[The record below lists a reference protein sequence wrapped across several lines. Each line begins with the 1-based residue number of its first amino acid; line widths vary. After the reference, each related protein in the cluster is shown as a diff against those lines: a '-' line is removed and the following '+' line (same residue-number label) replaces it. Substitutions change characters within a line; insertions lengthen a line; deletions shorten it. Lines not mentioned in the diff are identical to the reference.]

1 MDTAADGTA
10 TDASAGARHGLPGEH
25 RETAGPRPGTG
36 ALDRARAAWDGRRP
50 AWSRR
55 LTLPPGARPYLP
67 ALALYGVAKLVGL
80 TVFASLLEYAGDYHD
95 KKPRFGGGAHWWDV
109 LATWDGWWYLQVAE
123 HGYHP
128 SLVRLDSDGLFT
140 VQQNS
145 VAFFPLYP
153 ALIRMVS
160 EATGL
165 GLYGSGIL
173 VSVLASFVAAAG
185 IYAVVRLI
193 AGARAG
199 TVAAGLWAVAP
210 GAGVEWAVYSESV
223 FVALAAWACYAVM
236 TRRWVAAG
244 LLAFTAG
251 LNRPTSAVLIGAVGL
266 AALVTL
272 ARPASRREHGVR
284 GPLYAMVIAP
294 LGLLSYV
301 AWVGWSTGDP
311 SAYFILQREGWAHF
325 FDYGAYTLDVLRNL
339 AVGRG
344 DYVFAFSTPDLLS
357 LQLVLAL
364 PFLIALMLRKKPPL
378 VLVAYTLASI
388 ITVLGTQQMFGNT
401 MRYLLP
407 AFPLLLA
414 PAAALARLKLPS
426 LTVFFTT
433 AAIASGWYAHY
444 VIFEL
449 GVP

>member
-1 MDTAADGTA
+1 MDTAADDTA
-10 TDASAGARHGLPGEH
+10 TDASLGARDRLSAAHDS
-25 RETAGPRPGTG
+25 AGQRTGSG

-50 AWSRR
+50 AWTRR
-55 LTLPPGARPYLP
+55 LTLPAGARPYPP
-67 ALALYGVAKLVGL
+67 ALALYGVTKLVGL

-128 SLVRLDSDGLFT
+128 SLIRLDSDGLFT

-160 EATGL
+160 EATGI

-185 IYAVVRLI
+185 IYAVVRLV

-199 TVAAGLWAVAP
+199 TIAAGL
-210 GAGVEWAVYSESV
+210 GVHRP
-223 FVALAAWACYAVM
+223 LDAWTCYAVM

-244 LLAFTAG
+244 LLACVAG

-284 GPLYAMVIAP
+284 GPLYAMIVAP
-294 LGLLSYV
+294 LGLLFYV
-301 AWVGWSTGDP
+301 AWVGYSTGEP
-311 SAYFILQREGWAHF
+311 AAYFILQREGWAHF

-339 AVGRG
+339 AVGRN

-407 AFPLLLA
+407 VFPLLLA
-414 PAAALARLKLPS
+414 PAAALSRLKLPS

-433 AAIASGWYAHY
+433 AALASGWYAHY

>member
-1 MDTAADGTA
+1 MDTAADDTV
-10 TDASAGARHGLPGEH
+10 TDGSRGAPDGPPDDSRTKRPPRDRWTRLP
-25 RETAGPRPGTG
+25 
-36 ALDRARAAWDGRRP
+36 
-50 AWSRR
+50 
-55 LTLPPGARPYLP
+55 TLPDGARPYLP
-67 ALALYGVAKLVGL
+67 ALALYGVTKLVGL
-80 TVFASLLEYAGDYHD
+80 AVFASLLEYAGDY
-95 KKPRFGGGAHWWDV
+95 KGKNPRFGGGAHWWDV
-109 LATWDGWWYLQVAE
+109 LGTWDGWWYLQVAE
-123 HGYHP
+123 HGYSP
-128 SLVRLDSDGLFT
+128 SLVRLGGDGLFT

-160 EATGL
+160 ETTGL

-173 VSVLASFVAAAG
+173 VSVVFSFVAAAG
-185 IYAVVRLI
+185 IFAVVRLV

-210 GAGVEWAVYSESV
+210 GAGVEWAVYSESL
-223 FVALAAWACYAVM
+223 FVAIAAWACYAVM
-236 TRRWVAAG
+236 TKHWVAAG

-272 ARPASRREHGVR
+272 ARPASRREHGIR
-284 GPLYAMVIAP
+284 GPVYAMVVAP
-294 LGLLSYV
+294 LGLLSYI
-301 AWVGWSTGDP
+301 AWVGYSTGEAT
-311 SAYFILQREGWAHF
+311 AYFTLQREGWAHF

-339 AVGRG
+339 AVGKG

-357 LQLVLAL
+357 VQLVLAL

-378 VLVAYTLASI
+378 VLVAYTLATI

-426 LTVFFTT
+426 LAVFFTT
-433 AAIASGWYAHY
+433 AALASGWYAHY

>member
-1 MDTAADGTA
+1 MDTAADDTV
-10 TDASAGARHGLPGEH
+10 TDGQADTGERPPGE
-25 RETAGPRPGTG
+25 TGT
-36 ALDRARAAWDGRRP
+36 RSWRSWPP
-50 AWSRR
+50 A
-55 LTLPPGARPYLP
+55 LPPGARPYLAP
-67 ALALYGVAKLVGL
+67 LALYGLTKLVGL
-80 TVFASLLEYAGDYHD
+80 GVFASLLTYAGDFRG
-95 KKPRFGGGAHWWDV
+95 KNPRFGGGAHWWDV

-123 HGYHP
+123 HGYSP
-128 SLVRLDSDGLFT
+128 ALVRLDSDGLFT

-160 EATGL
+160 ESTGL

-173 VSVLASFVAAAG
+173 VSVVSSFIAAAG
-185 IYAVVRLI
+185 IYAVISLL

-210 GAGVEWAVYSESV
+210 GAGVEWAVYSESL
-223 FVALAAWACYAVM
+223 FVALAAWTCYAVM
-236 TRRWVAAG
+236 KGRWVAAG

-272 ARPASRREHGVR
+272 ARPASRREHGIR
-284 GPLYAMVIAP
+284 GPVYAMLVAP
-294 LGLLSYV
+294 LGLLSYI
-301 AWVGWSTGDP
+301 AWVGWSTGEAT
-311 SAYFILQREGWAHF
+311 AYFTLQREGWAHF
-325 FDYGAYTLDVLRNL
+325 FDYGAYTWDVLRNL

-344 DYVFAFSTPDLLS
+344 DYPFAFSTPDLLS

-378 VLVAYTLASI
+378 VLVAYTLATI
-388 ITVLGTQQMFGNT
+388 VTVLGTQQMFGNT

-414 PAAALARLKLPS
+414 PAAALSRLKLPT
-426 LTVFFTT
+426 LAVFFTT

>member
-1 MDTAADGTA
+1 MDTAADDTV
-10 TDASAGARHGLPGEH
+10 TDGSRGAREGLPDDSRKE
-25 RETAGPRPGTG
+25 RPPRDLRT
-36 ALDRARAAWDGRRP
+36 W
-50 AWSRR
+50 
-55 LTLPPGARPYLP
+55 LPPLPDAARPYLP
-67 ALALYGVAKLVGL
+67 ALALYAVTKLVGL
-80 TVFASLLEYAGDYHD
+80 AVFASLLEYAGDY
-95 KKPRFGGGAHWWDV
+95 KGKNPRFGGGAHWWDV

-123 HGYHP
+123 HGYSP
-128 SLVRLDSDGLFT
+128 SLVRLGGDGLFT

-160 EATGL
+160 ETTGL

-173 VSVLASFVAAAG
+173 VSVVFSFVAAAG
-185 IYAVVRLI
+185 IFAVVRLI

-210 GAGVEWAVYSESV
+210 GAGVEWAVYSESL
-223 FVALAAWACYAVM
+223 FVAIAAWACYAVM
-236 TRRWVAAG
+236 TKRWVAAG

-266 AALVTL
+266 AALVTV
-272 ARPASRREHGVR
+272 ARPSGRREHGVR
-284 GPLYAMVIAP
+284 GPVYAMVVAP
-294 LGLLSYV
+294 LGLLGYI
-301 AWVGWSTGDP
+301 AWVGYSTGEAT
-311 SAYFILQREGWAHF
+311 AYFTLQREGWAHF

-339 AVGRG
+339 AVGKG

-378 VLVAYTLASI
+378 VLVAYTLATI

-426 LTVFFTT
+426 LAVFFTT
-433 AAIASGWYAHY
+433 AALASGWYAHY

>member
-1 MDTAADGTA
+1 MDTAADDTV
-10 TDASAGARHGLPGEH
+10 TDGPAGAGERPPGEAAARSWRH
-25 RETAGPRPGTG
+25 WPP
-36 ALDRARAAWDGRRP
+36 ALP
-50 AWSRR
+50 A
-55 LTLPPGARPYLP
+55 GARPYLAP
-67 ALALYGVAKLVGL
+67 LALYGVAKLVGL
-80 TVFASLLEYAGDYHD
+80 GVFASLLTYAGDFRG
-95 KKPRFGGGAHWWDV
+95 KNPRFGGGAHWWDV
-109 LATWDGWWYLQVAE
+109 LGTWDGWWYLQVAE
-123 HGYHP
+123 HGYSP
-128 SLVRLDSDGLFT
+128 ALVRLGGDGLFT

-153 ALIRMVS
+153 ALIRLVS
-160 EATGL
+160 ETTGL

-173 VSVLASFVAAAG
+173 VSVLTSFVAAAG
-185 IYAVVRLI
+185 IYAVISLI

-210 GAGVEWAVYSESV
+210 GAGVEWAVYSESL

-236 TRRWVAAG
+236 KGRWVAAG

-284 GPLYAMVIAP
+284 GPVYAMLVAP
-294 LGLLSYV
+294 LGLLSYI
-301 AWVGWSTGDP
+301 AWVGYRTGEAT
-311 SAYFILQREGWAHF
+311 AYFTLQREGWAHF
-325 FDYGAYTLDVLRNL
+325 FDYGAYTWDVLRNL

-344 DYVFAFSTPDLLS
+344 DYPFAFSTPDLLS

-378 VLVAYTLASI
+378 VLVAYTLATI
-388 ITVLGTQQMFGNT
+388 VTVLGTQQMFGNT

-414 PAAALARLKLPS
+414 PAAALSRLRLPS
-426 LTVFFTT
+426 LVVFFTT
-433 AAIASGWYAHY
+433 ASIASGWYAHY

>member
-1 MDTAADGTA
+1 MTAMDTAADDTV
-10 TDASAGARHGLPGEH
+10 TDASGDAQD
-25 RETAGPRPGTG
+25 GPTG
-36 ALDRARAAWDGRRP
+36 RRSAKWAARRP
-50 AWSRR
+50 AWTRR
-55 LTLPPGARPYLP
+55 VTLPPAARPYLAP
-67 ALALYGVAKLVGL
+67 LALYGVTKLVGL
-80 TVFASLLEYAGDYHD
+80 LVFAKLLEYAGDYQE
-95 KKPRFGGGAHWWDV
+95 KNPRFGGGAHWWDV

-128 SLVRLDSDGLFT
+128 ALVRLDSEGLFT

-153 ALIRMVS
+153 SLIRMVS
-160 EATGL
+160 DLTGL

-173 VSVLASFVAAAG
+173 VSVLSSFVAAAG
-185 IYAVVRLI
+185 IYAVVSLL

-199 TVAAGLWAVAP
+199 IIAAGLWAVAP

-223 FVALAAWACYAVM
+223 FVALAAWTCYCVM
-236 TRRWVAAG
+236 TRRWVTAG
-244 LLAFTAG
+244 LLAFVAG
-251 LNRPTSAVLIGAVGL
+251 FNRPTSAVLIGAVGL

-272 ARPASRREHGVR
+272 ARPSTRREHGVR
-284 GPLYAMVIAP
+284 GPVYAMVVAP

-301 AWVGWSTGDP
+301 AWVGYSTGEAT
-311 SAYFILQREGWAHF
+311 AYFTLQREGWAHF
-325 FDYGAYTLDVLRNL
+325 FDYGAYTFDVLRNL
-339 AVGRG
+339 AIGRN

-364 PFLIALMLRKKPPL
+364 PFLIALMLRKRPPL
-378 VLVAYTLASI
+378 VLVAYTLATI
-388 ITVLGTQQMFGNT
+388 VTVLGTQQMFGNT

-414 PAAALARLKLPS
+414 PAAALSRLRTPS
-426 LTVFFTT
+426 LVVFFST
-433 AAIASGWYAHY
+433 AALASGWYAHY

>member
-1 MDTAADGTA
+1 MDTAADDTV
-10 TDASAGARHGLPGEH
+10 TD
-25 RETAGPRPGTG
+25 GPAGTG
-36 ALDRARAAWDGRRP
+36 ERP
-50 AWSRR
+50 AGEAAARSWRSWPPA
-55 LTLPPGARPYLP
+55 LPPGARPYLAP
-67 ALALYGVAKLVGL
+67 LALYGITKLVGL
-80 TVFASLLEYAGDYHD
+80 GVFATLLTHAGDFRG
-95 KKPRFGGGAHWWDV
+95 KNPRFGGGAHWWDV

-123 HGYHP
+123 HGYSP
-128 SLVRLDSDGLFT
+128 SLVRLGGDGLFT

-160 EATGL
+160 ESTGL

-173 VSVLASFVAAAG
+173 VSVLTSFVAAAG
-185 IYAVVRLI
+185 IYAVISLL

-210 GAGVEWAVYSESV
+210 GAGVEWAVYSESL
-223 FVALAAWACYAVM
+223 FVALAAWTCYAVM
-236 TRRWVAAG
+236 KGRWVAAG

-284 GPLYAMVIAP
+284 GPVYAMLVAP
-294 LGLLSYV
+294 LGLLSYI
-301 AWVGWSTGDP
+301 AWVGWSTGEAT
-311 SAYFILQREGWAHF
+311 AYFTLQREGWAHF
-325 FDYGAYTLDVLRNL
+325 FDYGAYTWDVLRNL

-344 DYVFAFSTPDLLS
+344 DYPFAFSTPDLLS

-364 PFLIALMLRKKPPL
+364 PFLIALMLRKRPPL
-378 VLVAYTLASI
+378 VLVAYTLATI
-388 ITVLGTQQMFGNT
+388 VTVLGTQQMFGNT

-414 PAAALARLKLPS
+414 PAAALSRLKLPS
-426 LTVFFTT
+426 LAVFFTT
-433 AAIASGWYAHY
+433 ASIASGWYAHY

>member
-1 MDTAADGTA
+1 MDTAADDTVTDGPAGTGERP
-10 TDASAGARHGLPGEH
+10 AG
-25 RETAGPRPGTG
+25 ETA
-36 ALDRARAAWDGRRP
+36 ARSWRSWPP
-50 AWSRR
+50 A
-55 LTLPPGARPYLP
+55 LPPGARPYLAP
-67 ALALYGVAKLVGL
+67 LALYGIAKLVGL
-80 TVFASLLEYAGDYHD
+80 GVFATLLTHAGDFRG
-95 KKPRFGGGAHWWDV
+95 KNPRFGGGAHWWDV

-123 HGYHP
+123 HGYSP
-128 SLVRLDSDGLFT
+128 SLVRLGGDGLFT

-160 EATGL
+160 ESTGL

-173 VSVLASFVAAAG
+173 VSVLTSFVAAAG
-185 IYAVVRLI
+185 IYAVISLL

-210 GAGVEWAVYSESV
+210 GAGVEWAVYSESL
-223 FVALAAWACYAVM
+223 FVALAAWTCYAVM
-236 TRRWVAAG
+236 KGRWVAAG

-284 GPLYAMVIAP
+284 GPVYAMLVAP
-294 LGLLSYV
+294 LGLLSYI
-301 AWVGWSTGDP
+301 AWVGWSTGEAT
-311 SAYFILQREGWAHF
+311 AYFTLQREGWAHF
-325 FDYGAYTLDVLRNL
+325 FDYGAYTWDVLRNL

-344 DYVFAFSTPDLLS
+344 DYPFAFSTPDLLS

-364 PFLIALMLRKKPPL
+364 PFLIALMLRKRPPL
-378 VLVAYTLASI
+378 VLVAYTLATI
-388 ITVLGTQQMFGNT
+388 VTVLGTQQMFGNT

-414 PAAALARLKLPS
+414 PAAALSRLKLPS
-426 LTVFFTT
+426 LAVFFTT
-433 AAIASGWYAHY
+433 ASIASGWYAHY

>member
-1 MDTAADGTA
+1 MTAMDTAADDTVTDGPAGTGERP
-10 TDASAGARHGLPGEH
+10 AG
-25 RETAGPRPGTG
+25 ETA
-36 ALDRARAAWDGRRP
+36 ARSWRSWPP
-50 AWSRR
+50 A
-55 LTLPPGARPYLP
+55 LPPGARPYLAP
-67 ALALYGVAKLVGL
+67 LALYGITKLVGL
-80 TVFASLLEYAGDYHD
+80 GVFATLLTHAGDFRG
-95 KKPRFGGGAHWWDV
+95 KNPRFGGGAHWWDV

-123 HGYHP
+123 HGYSP
-128 SLVRLDSDGLFT
+128 SLVRLGGDGLFT

-160 EATGL
+160 ESTGL

-173 VSVLASFVAAAG
+173 VSVLTSFVAAAG
-185 IYAVVRLI
+185 IYAVISLL

-210 GAGVEWAVYSESV
+210 GAGVEWAVYSESL
-223 FVALAAWACYAVM
+223 FVALAAWTCYAVM
-236 TRRWVAAG
+236 KGRWVAAG

-284 GPLYAMVIAP
+284 GPVYAMLVAP
-294 LGLLSYV
+294 LGLLSYI
-301 AWVGWSTGDP
+301 AWVGWSTGEAT
-311 SAYFILQREGWAHF
+311 AYFTLQREGWAHF
-325 FDYGAYTLDVLRNL
+325 FDYGAYTWDVLRNL

-344 DYVFAFSTPDLLS
+344 DYPFAFSTPDLLS

-364 PFLIALMLRKKPPL
+364 PFLIALMLRKRPPL
-378 VLVAYTLASI
+378 VLVAYTLATI
-388 ITVLGTQQMFGNT
+388 VTVLGTQQMFGNT

-414 PAAALARLKLPS
+414 PAAALSRLKLPS
-426 LTVFFTT
+426 LAVFFTT
-433 AAIASGWYAHY
+433 ASIASGWYAHY

>member
-1 MDTAADGTA
+1 MDTAADDTV
-10 TDASAGARHGLPGEH
+10 TDGSRGAPDGQPDD
-25 RETAGPRPGTG
+25 RPERSWRT
-36 ALDRARAAWDGRRP
+36 WQTWQTWRP
-50 AWSRR
+50 A
-55 LTLPPGARPYLP
+55 LPDGARPYLP
-67 ALALYGVAKLVGL
+67 ALVLYGVTKLVGL
-80 TVFASLLEYAGDYHD
+80 TVFASLLKYAGDY
-95 KKPRFGGGAHWWDV
+95 KEKNPRFGGGAHWWDV

-123 HGYHP
+123 HGYSP
-128 SLVRLDSDGLFT
+128 ALVRLDSDGLFT

-160 EATGL
+160 ETTGL

-173 VSVLASFVAAAG
+173 VSVVSSFVAAAG
-185 IYAVVRLI
+185 IFAVIRLV

-199 TVAAGLWAVAP
+199 TIAAGLWAVAP
-210 GAGVEWAVYSESV
+210 GAGVEWAVYSESL
-223 FVALAAWACYAVM
+223 FVAIAAWACYAVM
-236 TRRWVAAG
+236 TKRWVVAG

-272 ARPASRREHGVR
+272 ARPATRREHGVR
-284 GPLYAMVIAP
+284 GPVYAMVVAP
-294 LGLLSYV
+294 LGLLSYI
-301 AWVGWSTGDP
+301 AWVGYSTGEAT
-311 SAYFILQREGWAHF
+311 AYFTLQREGWAHF

-339 AVGRG
+339 AVGKG
-344 DYVFAFSTPDLLS
+344 DYPFAFSTPDLLS

-378 VLVAYTLASI
+378 VLVAYTLATI

-407 AFPLLLA
+407 AFPLLIA
-414 PAAALARLKLPS
+414 PAAALSRLKLPS
-426 LTVFFTT
+426 LVVFFST
-433 AAIASGWYAHY
+433 AALASGWYAHY

>member
-1 MDTAADGTA
+1 METAADDTVTDGSGGAGTA
-10 TDASAGARHGLPGEH
+10 RSGQPRERPWATWPPRLPE
-25 RETAGPRPGTG
+25 A
-36 ALDRARAAWDGRRP
+36 
-50 AWSRR
+50 
-55 LTLPPGARPYLP
+55 ARPYLP
-67 ALALYGVAKLVGL
+67 PLLLYGVTKLVGL
-80 TVFASLLEYAGDYHD
+80 GVFAALLTYAGDFRE
-95 KKPRFGGGAHWWDV
+95 KNPRFGGGAHWWDV

-160 EATGL
+160 ESTGL

-173 VSVLASFVAAAG
+173 VSVVSSFVAAAG
-185 IYAVVRLI
+185 IYAVISLL

-199 TVAAGLWAVAP
+199 TIAAGLFAVAP
-210 GAGVEWAVYSESV
+210 GAGVEWAVYSESL
-223 FVALAAWACYAVM
+223 FVAIAAWACYAVM

-272 ARPASRREHGVR
+272 ARPESRREHGIR
-284 GPLYAMVIAP
+284 GPVYAMLVAP
-294 LGLLSYV
+294 IGLLGYI
-301 AWVGWSTGDP
+301 AWVGWSTGEAT
-311 SAYFILQREGWAHF
+311 AYFTLQREGWAHF

-339 AVGRG
+339 TVGKG
-344 DYVFAFSTPDLLS
+344 DYHFAFSTPDLLS

-364 PFLIALMLRKKPPL
+364 PFLIALMLRKRPPL

-414 PAAALARLKLPS
+414 PAAALSRLKLPS
-426 LTVFFTT
+426 LVVFFTT
-433 AAIASGWYAHY
+433 AALASGWYAHY